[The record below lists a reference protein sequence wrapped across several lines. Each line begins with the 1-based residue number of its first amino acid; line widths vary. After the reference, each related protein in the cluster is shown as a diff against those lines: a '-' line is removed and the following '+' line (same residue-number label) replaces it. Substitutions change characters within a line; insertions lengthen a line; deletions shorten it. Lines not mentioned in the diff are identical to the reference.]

1 MRDFQFRG
9 VETAHTFDD
18 NATKKAKAPK
28 NTNKKS
34 KINNRLKKRLKK
46 MEKDLRS
53 LEKSLAQ
60 LNNGISERNLAK
72 MATVFSPKEKRP
84 ENRVI
89 HLVRR
94 GE

>member
-34 KINNRLKKRLKK
+34 KTQEAI
-46 MEKDLRS
+46 E
-53 LEKSLAQ
+53 E
-60 LNNGISERNLAK
+60 NGEGS
-72 MATVFSPKEKRP
+72 TFT
-84 ENRVI
+84 
-89 HLVRR
+89 
-94 GE
+94 